1 MNPREN
7 LLLFLREWRRR
18 TVAETAGIRAQNWA
32 LVKECQEAKRQLQAL
47 LEEATEPHSQPDA
60 LERELV
66 QELISM
72 ENQNSR
78 FLQEQKD
85 LLQARQRELENS
97 SRTLRRVRGSYAR
110 VDTARW
116 ESYS

>member
-32 LVKECQEAKRQLQAL
+32 VVKECQEAKRQLQAL
-47 LEEATEPHSQPDA
+47 LEDAAEPHTQPDA

-72 ENQNSR
+72 ENGNSR
-78 FLQEQKD
+78 FLDEQKE
-85 LLQARQRELENS
+85 LLQARQRELDES
-97 SRTLRRVRGSYAR
+97 SKTLKRVRGSYGR
-110 VDTARW
+110 VETGRW
-116 ESYS
+116 QSYS